1 MTNPLIIILLAFLEF
16 TIVNLY
22 AQETRFFMPS
32 EIKQAYEKGTR
43 SYDGR
48 WIPSSRS
55 ILLTL
60 FTFNFRTTCVQRI
73 SINPFL
79 IPTIL

>member
-48 WIPSSRS
+48 WI
-55 ILLTL
+55 L
-60 FTFNFRTTCVQRI
+60 
-73 SINPFL
+73 
-79 IPTIL
+79 